1 MSETVYR
8 CSELLDRCEQEIAH
22 TTSDYQMLEHRIE
35 VLEYLLNC
43 GIEFTTI
50 SQLNSIK

>member
-1 MSETVYR
+1 MSETVHS
-8 CSELLDRCEQEIAH
+8 CSDLLDRCEQEIET
-22 TTSDYQMLEHRIE
+22 TTSDYQMLEHRME

>member
-8 CSELLDRCEQEIAH
+8 CSELLDRCEQEIEH

-35 VLEYLLNC
+35 VLEYLLHC